1 MDSNPPQ
8 DMPPVKVRVHDTA
21 PQHTVQPGDNQAI
34 AAEALEAANKA
45 PTRRVPAW
53 VPLAALLA
61 VLAVLGG
68 TTWWAITRGQ
78 GGPSSGGG
86 RSSLPGDAVAL
97 INSST
102 PLPSIVPAGPR
113 DVVGD
118 LSYEPEQDRWSAGL
132 REAYRAMEEG
142 RHSAAISQF
151 SALVGD
157 GTGAESRDA
166 LWGLAAAYWQ
176 GGQADSSIRAYTL
189 LSQLDDP
196 RSARAVARIAH
207 IYEQTGREP
216 EAVSAYDSYL
226 QRAGPARH
234 ALMLMKA
241 RLLGATQPAEDVY
254 KALVD
259 DNPSDLDLR
268 DALLAWA
275 DVKSR
280 RNDHRG
286 AMQLYDRLAALQAS
300 DPRPLLDNYGLPA
313 AVHAANEA
321 RLAGDANLAR
331 TRLLAYIKGQCG
343 EEGATPCPDYP
354 YGTYSAVEA
363 LIKLEPSAM
372 LSGTVEPMMAARAAY
387 ESGYFNR
394 TIGFLDTLRQS
405 AANAPQL
412 AEASLLTG
420 KAYQSSGAYES
431 AYNWYTATVQTY
443 PTSTFAVEANRRAGD
458 TLRDQALWDEAMG
471 AYQQTVSTYPGAGD
485 ETIRA
490 RLNGGVLAYRLEQ
503 RDVALGLLEPVLSAG
518 EVSPTLKSDALFW
531 VGKVRKGQ
539 GDASWRNN
547 VSQVPTLNPGSFYA
561 FRAQSMLDGAGDG
574 GPLALTALE
583 SGVTAEDLGVDY
595 GREAQERGGLLS
607 WAAGL
612 QPPGASTPGA
622 TSAATQATTPT
633 QASTASGAG
642 AANGI
647 DGPLAQDPEMLRAAS
662 LFQMGFEAE
671 AYGAYRILAERLRDR
686 DDGASLAHLVIYLRY
701 NSNANIA
708 MRVSEL
714 LAAMDAG
721 NPLERPTL
729 LLKIMYPTPFEEL
742 VLQETAQQEI
752 DPLVMYALMRQESQ
766 FIPAAR
772 SHADA
777 RGLTQVIP
785 STGEGIAEQLG
796 DNNFSPGDL
805 YVPHVN
811 VRYGT
816 YYLASNLPTFDR
828 KLLPGLAA
836 YNGGPGNADRW
847 LAGSALIDPDLYVER
862 IDLFETEDYL
872 RRVYQNYGFY
882 RLTYGR

>member
-1 MDSNPPQ
+1 
-8 DMPPVKVRVHDTA
+8 
-21 PQHTVQPGDNQAI
+21 
-34 AAEALEAANKA
+34 
-45 PTRRVPAW
+45 
-53 VPLAALLA
+53 
-61 VLAVLGG
+61 
-68 TTWWAITRGQ
+68 
-78 GGPSSGGG
+78 
-86 RSSLPGDAVAL
+86 
-97 INSST
+97 
-102 PLPSIVPAGPR
+102 
-113 DVVGD
+113 
-118 LSYEPEQDRWSAGL
+118 
-132 REAYRAMEEG
+132 
-142 RHSAAISQF
+142 
-151 SALVGD
+151 
-157 GTGAESRDA
+157 
-166 LWGLAAAYWQ
+166 
-176 GGQADSSIRAYTL
+176 RAYTL

-254 KALVD
+254 KAMVD
-259 DNPSDLDLR
+259 DKPSDLDLR

-300 DPRPLLDNYGLPA
+300 DPRALLDNYGLPA

-321 RLAGDANLAR
+321 RLAGDADLAK

-343 EEGATPCPDYP
+343 DKGATPCPHYP

-363 LIKLEPSAM
+363 LIKIEPSAM
-372 LSGTVEPMMAARAAY
+372 LSGTVDPMMAARSAY
-387 ESGYFNR
+387 QSGYFNR

-405 AANAPQL
+405 ATNAPQL

-443 PTSTFAVEANRRAGD
+443 PTSTFAAEANRRAGD

-471 AYQQTVSTYPGAGD
+471 AYQQTVTSYPGAGD

-490 RLNGGVLAYRLEQ
+490 RVNGGVLAYRLEQ
-503 RDVALGLLEPVLSAG
+503 REVALGLLEPVLSAG
-518 EVSPTLKSDALFW
+518 EVSPTLKADALFW

-547 VSQVPTLNPGSFYA
+547 VSQVPTLSPGSFYA
-561 FRAQSMLDGAGDG
+561 FRAQSLLDGEGDG

-583 SGVTAEDLGVDY
+583 SGVTANELGVDY
-595 GREAQERGGLLS
+595 DSEAQERAALLA
-607 WAAGL
+607 WAASL
-612 QPPGASTPGA
+612 HPPGASTPGS
-622 TSAATQATTPT
+622 TSRATQATNPTP
-633 QASTASGAG
+633 ANTASGSGAAS

-647 DGPLAQDPEMLRAAS
+647 EGPLAQDPEMLRAAS
-662 LFQMGFEAE
+662 LFQLGFEAE
-671 AYGAYRILAERLRDR
+671 AYSTYRVLAERLRDGG
-686 DDGASLAHLVIYLRY
+686 DGASLAQFVIYLRY

-714 LAAMDAG
+714 LAEMDEDD
-721 NPLERPTL
+721 PLKRPTL

-742 VLQETAQQEI
+742 VLQETAQQEV

-805 YVPHVN
+805 YLPHVN

-816 YYLASNLPTFDR
+816 YYLASNMPTFDR

-872 RRVYQNYGFY
+872 RKVYQNYGFY
-882 RLTYGR
+882 REIYGR